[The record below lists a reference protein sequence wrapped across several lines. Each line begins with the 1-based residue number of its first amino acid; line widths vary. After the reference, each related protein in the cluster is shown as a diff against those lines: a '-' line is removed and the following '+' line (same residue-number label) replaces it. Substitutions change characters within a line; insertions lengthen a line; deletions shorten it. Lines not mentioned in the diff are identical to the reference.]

1 MSDYIPNEVLVEI
14 LARLPVNSL
23 IRFTLVCK
31 SWFHLITSPSFITK
45 HLNHSKTIRDKVFLR
60 LYNADEREE
69 QYILCRDDEKLGY
82 DDSKLKF
89 PFELVSPYNWII
101 GSCNGLICICD
112 DCYNHSHHIVIWNP
126 SIRKSVVLPR
136 IYKPQSPYRI
146 VLGFGAHPT
155 THEYMAVMVVY
166 KNALLNPEREPAK
179 VEIYEQGTGSWRCVR
194 SASFPCFM
202 LEFLLQQAFV
212 NGAVHW
218 VAHDPVTGLRNVVVS
233 FDMGAETFS
242 EMMLPPD
249 VRDQMRVL
257 ITSFDESLAVLCGGE
272 MGINSCCVWVMKEYG
287 VAESWT
293 RLFSIN
299 LTGIL
304 SNITGKL
311 DNVLGFRKNGELLLS
326 TSKERLLSYDPKAQ
340 TMTDTGIRGRHPL
353 CIDTFIETLVLVNGR
368 DDVFEGQLNP
378 L

>member
-31 SWFHLITSPSFITK
+31 SWFSLITSPSFITK

-69 QYILCRDDEKLGY
+69 QYILCRDDDETLGY

-101 GSCNGLICICD
+101 GN
-112 DCYNHSHHIVIWNP
+112 
-126 SIRKSVVLPR
+126 RVVLPR
-136 IYKPQSPYRI
+136 IYKPQSLYRI

-166 KNALLNPEREPAK
+166 KNALLNQEREPAK

-272 MGINSCCVWVMKEYG
+272 MGIDSCCVWVMKEYG

-304 SNITGKL
+304 SNTTGKL

-340 TMTDTGIRGRHPL
+340 TMTDTGIRE
-353 CIDTFIETLVLVNGR
+353 ET
-368 DDVFEGQLNP
+368 P
-378 L
+378 IMH